1 MFATRL
7 NIKEIEV
14 ALPGSALCGPGDRPG
29 RRPVSLRAGT
39 GVRDI
44 SPSQPMFLVGY
55 PHVQRI
61 SEGIHDPL
69 LASALFLDDGRT
81 AVIFVAVD
89 VLFVTCESVSRCRQA
104 IAQACQVPPAHI
116 LISATHTHSAP
127 VTAPMLAWR
136 DDPVVPAPDP
146 AYLDRFHQGIIEAAI
161 EACRSARPAE
171 LAITTAEISGVGSN
185 RVAPDAAFDP
195 EVGILAIRSE
205 QQLVA
210 VQLIYGMHPTVLHE
224 DSRLV
229 SSDFPCFTRQ
239 VLSEVF
245 PNLTTLYHNGPSG
258 NLSPRYHVRGQTFAE
273 AERLGRRLGRNV
285 IGALHRLKEG
295 DFRGDISLAAA
306 SGCAELIPNR
316 FATVPEAHEKLREA
330 RQTFERLRREGA
342 SHGPLRTAE
351 CVIFGCEEGL
361 TLANAQ
367 EAGETTQLQERYRRA
382 EVQVFRIGDV
392 FLVGLP
398 GEQFVEYGLEIK
410 GRAPAKTFVV
420 SLANGELQGYIVT
433 PEARRGMSYEA
444 AFALFAAESG
454 QALVHTALKLIEELR
469 L

>member
-1 MFATRL
+1 
-7 NIKEIEV
+7 
-14 ALPGSALCGPGDRPG
+14 
-29 RRPVSLRAGT
+29 
-39 GVRDI
+39 
-44 SPSQPMFLVGY
+44 MFLVGY
-55 PHVQRI
+55 PHVPRI

-69 LASALFLDDGRT
+69 LASALFLDDGKI
-81 AVIFVAVD
+81 AVLFVAVD
-89 VLFVTCESVSRCRQA
+89 TLFVTRESVLYCRQA
-104 IAQACQVPPAHI
+104 IAQACRVSPAHI

-127 VTAPMLAWR
+127 VTASMLAWR

-146 AYLDRFHQGIIEAAI
+146 AYLDQFHQGIIGAAI
-161 EACRSARPAE
+161 EACKSACAAG
-171 LAITTAEISGVGSN
+171 LAVTTTKISGVGSN

-195 EVGILAIRSE
+195 EAGILAVRSE
-205 QQLVA
+205 QRLVA
-210 VQLIYGMHPTVLHE
+210 VQVIYGMHPTVLHQ

-229 SSDFPCFTRQ
+229 SSDFPFFVRQ
-239 VLSEVF
+239 VLREVF
-245 PNLTTLYHNGPSG
+245 PDLTTLYHNGPSG

-285 IGALHRLKEG
+285 ISALHRLQGE
-295 DFRGDISLAAA
+295 DFCSDICLAAA
-306 SGCAELIPNR
+306 TGRAELTPNH
-316 FATVPEAHEKLREA
+316 FATVPEAQEKLREA
-330 RQTFERLRREGA
+330 KQTFERLGREGA

-351 CVIFGCEEGL
+351 CVCFGCEEGL
-361 TLANAQ
+361 TLAKAQ
-367 EAGETTQLQERYRRA
+367 ASGKTTQLQEQYRLA

-433 PEARRGMSYEA
+433 PEARCGMSYEA

-454 QALVHTALKLIEELR
+454 QALVHTALELIEELR